1 MSNMASQFFAGAGAG
16 VAVLVATVRLHVF
29 RDPLLRPLLR
39 TDALEC
45 RLDAQHWIDTLKLL
59 GQLGPIDWPGI
70 RRNPFKLYAGIA
82 PAIIETAAYK
92 CAAPSP
98 PASLCA
104 F

>member
-1 MSNMASQFFAGAGAG
+1 LS
-16 VAVLVATVRLHVF
+16 V
-29 RDPLLRPLLR
+29 
-39 TDALEC
+39 

-98 PASLCA
+98 RTSLCA

>member
-1 MSNMASQFFAGAGAG
+1 MSQKPS
-16 VAVLVATVRLHVF
+16 AVLCSRLLSV
-29 RDPLLRPLLR
+29 LG
-39 TDALEC
+39 
-45 RLDAQHWIDTLKLL
+45 AQHWIDTLKLL

-82 PAIIETAAYK
+82 PAIIETAVYK